1 MKIMKKNEATAS
13 NMQNIE
19 MKATECKQDS
29 VMKYHTDGLVVGSK
43 RRKQMRENREK
54 TKFHGNEVG
63 FFKFKYS
70 ILKPILDFAY
80 AIKQESIQLEFQ
92 EAGMHAKFLDSNHIV
107 MGIFFIAKEEF
118 IQYEIRNNEQ
128 RKSGIDVNEI
138 RDLKI
143 DPKDQIDVTLKSKR
157 EDRETE
163 EYIIRYSVDEK
174 TLKWGTSDR
183 SVSDTRVP
191 KIETYNYATLSPR
204 KIYDFLKTVA
214 ETSRTFGIALTKSGI
229 ELKVKT
235 TGAAIATA
243 IPKEEMSIELTD
255 EGSFSNY
262 PIECVIKAF
271 RAMRNATMV
280 KISLGQKDT
289 PMQIDFYI
297 GRKEHETESTAKVLV
312 ARGEY

>member
-1 MKIMKKNEATAS
+1 MEIMKKNEAKTD
-13 NMQNIE
+13 MQNIE
-19 MKATECKQDS
+19 MKAAEFKQDS
-29 VMKYHTDGLVVGSK
+29 VIKYHTDGLVVGSK
-43 RRKQMRENREK
+43 RRKQMRDNREK
-54 TKFHGNEVG
+54 KKFHGDEVG
-63 FFKFKYS
+63 FFRFKYS

-80 AIKQESIQLEFQ
+80 EIEQESIQLEFQ
-92 EAGMHAKFLDSNHIV
+92 EAGMHVKFLDSDHIV

-128 RKSGIDVNEI
+128 RKLGIDVDEI

-157 EDRETE
+157 ADTETE
-163 EYIIRYSVDEK
+163 EYIIRYSFDEK
-174 TLKWGTSDR
+174 ILKWGTSDR

-191 KIETYNYATLSPR
+191 KIKTYNNATLSPR
-204 KIYDFLKTVA
+204 KIYGFLKAVA
-214 ETSRTFGIALTKSGI
+214 ETSYTFGIALTKSGI
-229 ELKVKT
+229 ELKSKT

-262 PIECVIKAF
+262 PIKYVIKAF
-271 RAMRNATMV
+271 KAMQNATTV
-280 KISLGQKDT
+280 KISLGQKDS
-289 PMQIDFYI
+289 PMQIEFYI